1 MSTHNTPTQ
10 LDSKG
15 HTKGHNQNHRGIRI
29 GYGEDAHKL
38 TEGRSLV
45 VAGVRIPE
53 SPRGALA
60 HSDGDVVLHA
70 LADALLSAFAL
81 GDIGQYFPPSDPKW
95 RDMDSQD
102 IVQAVKS
109 IIVEKSYALDISN
122 VAIVVTLDVP
132 KLGKHR
138 SLLQS
143 SLMTLLELPEDAI
156 GITFKTSEGLA
167 PDHIQARVSLL
178 AYTKTL

>member
-1 MSTHNTPTQ
+1 MSNQHTPSQ
-10 LDSKG
+10 LSV
-15 HTKGHNQNHRGIRI
+15 NSLEGIRI

-38 TEGRSLV
+38 TEGKRLI
-45 VAGVRIPE
+45 VAGVYIPE

-81 GDIGQYFPPSDPKW
+81 GDIGQYFPPSDPQW
-95 RDMDSQD
+95 RDMDSKD
-102 IVQAVKS
+102 IVQAVKQLIAHKHGALH
-109 IIVEKSYALDISN
+109 IIN
-122 VAIVVTLDVP
+122 VAIVVTLDAP
-132 KLGKHR
+132 KLGKR
-138 SLLQS
+138 RDALQASLISLLGLS
-143 SLMTLLELPEDAI
+143 KDAI

-178 AYTKTL
+178 VYAASTS